1 MEALVGQMEAN
12 AVPDEG
18 RVAGRSRWTWSTG
31 AGTAGMCGEA
41 GIKGRWMWQMAERE
55 ERRAQAHRVEL
66 RWRWRVSKMEQMGWH
81 KLQVLGGV
89 Q

>member
-1 MEALVGQMEAN
+1 
-12 AVPDEG
+12 
-18 RVAGRSRWTWSTG
+18 
-31 AGTAGMCGEA
+31 MCGEA

>member
-1 MEALVGQMEAN
+1 MKAGWPAGADGLGLQGQ
-12 AVPDEG
+12 
-18 RVAGRSRWTWSTG
+18 
-31 AGTAGMCGEA
+31 TAGMCGEA

-66 RWRWRVSKMEQMGWH
+66 RRRCRVSRMEQMGWH
-81 KLQVLGGV
+81 KLQELGGV